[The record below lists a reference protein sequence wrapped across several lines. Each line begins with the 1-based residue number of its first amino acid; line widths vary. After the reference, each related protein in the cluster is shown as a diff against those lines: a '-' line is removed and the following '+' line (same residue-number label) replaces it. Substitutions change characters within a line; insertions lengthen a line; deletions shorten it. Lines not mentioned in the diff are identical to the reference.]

1 MNLNS
6 LTCETKIGTNASSN
20 TPECATTI
28 TTPLTEREIKQG
40 LHDMGVDVLE
50 PESEKEKLMAEA
62 LDAFSSF
69 ILHDEQDKCRTI
81 LDTHINSGDSSSVGE
96 LQGGSDQHSIY
107 RVLISD
113 DDNDEDR
120 DNNKDAAADLLK
132 EFHSSYQGKRYSNSL
147 TIHKLKQY
155 MLAMCE
161 RRSKTCCDD
170 DYNDYSMDNRTDH
183 LCSRKYVK
191 LDNLM
196 FILSFGSINGQV
208 RHIDNMVPNLQICL
222 YMSSDCPSTIV
233 YTMDGPPITNVNK
246 LIDYWTA
253 QEQLLHVP
261 DLIKAVLIEKGDKAL
276 SSKWYTKYFAFWDT
290 INSNLNCFGK
300 LYQPVS
306 LQLSLTTDPGTT
318 LLAGGNEVHAGP
330 PAPNA
335 RMFAFAIG
343 ILEDSGSSETNDYD
357 ESEYYE
363 SENNGEVQYSPVLLH
378 VDLCCIVFS
387 LIDFEYSDQKD
398 TTQEAKLFLIT
409 VLIALVKDFPKET
422 YDRQMGDERREV
434 RDWLGKVL
442 DTLEKQEGSSNVDKL
457 VEEALKSDIMFY
469 SPDIKKRRMKKK
481 KRRNAKSSC

>member
-1 MNLNS
+1 
-6 LTCETKIGTNASSN
+6 
-20 TPECATTI
+20 
-28 TTPLTEREIKQG
+28 
-40 LHDMGVDVLE
+40 
-50 PESEKEKLMAEA
+50 
-62 LDAFSSF
+62 
-69 ILHDEQDKCRTI
+69 
-81 LDTHINSGDSSSVGE
+81 
-96 LQGGSDQHSIY
+96 
-107 RVLISD
+107 
-113 DDNDEDR
+113 
-120 DNNKDAAADLLK
+120 
-132 EFHSSYQGKRYSNSL
+132 
-147 TIHKLKQY
+147 
-155 MLAMCE
+155 
-161 RRSKTCCDD
+161 
-170 DYNDYSMDNRTDH
+170 
-183 LCSRKYVK
+183 
-191 LDNLM
+191 
-196 FILSFGSINGQV
+196 
-208 RHIDNMVPNLQICL
+208 
-222 YMSSDCPSTIV
+222 
-233 YTMDGPPITNVNK
+233 MDGPPITNVNK

-481 KRRNAKSSC
+481 KRRNVKSSC